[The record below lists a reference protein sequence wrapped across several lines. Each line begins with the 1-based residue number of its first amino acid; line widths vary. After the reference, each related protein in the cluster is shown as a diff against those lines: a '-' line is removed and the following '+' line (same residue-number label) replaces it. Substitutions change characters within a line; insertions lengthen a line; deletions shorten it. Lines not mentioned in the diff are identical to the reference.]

1 MSQNIAFPLH
11 FDGRGRT
18 AGAADEEHIRHLIE
32 QVLFTAPGE
41 RVNRPD
47 FGSGLM
53 QLVFAPNSAELAGTT
68 QLLAQGAL
76 QQWLGGL
83 IEVEAVEIE
92 VEEARLRV
100 TVQYTVSRNQER
112 RTTHLVR

>member
-1 MSQNIAFPLH
+1 MSRHIAFPLR
-11 FDGRGRT
+11 FDGRGKT
-18 AGAADEEHIRHLIE
+18 AGATDEEHIRDLIE

-53 QLVFAPNSAELAGTT
+53 QLVFAPNSTELAGTT

-76 QQWLGGL
+76 QRWLGSF

-92 VEEARLRV
+92 VEEERLRV
-100 TVQYTVSRNQER
+100 TVQYTVLRNQER